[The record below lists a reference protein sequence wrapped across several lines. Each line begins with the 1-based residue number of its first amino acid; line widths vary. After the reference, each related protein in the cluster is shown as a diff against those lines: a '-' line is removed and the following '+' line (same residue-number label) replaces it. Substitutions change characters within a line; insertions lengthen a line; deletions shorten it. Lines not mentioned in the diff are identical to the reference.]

1 MVVETHTPMQC
12 PNCGENVKCIQID
25 DFYGGREECIVDP
38 KPVSSTN
45 AGLTYKEH
53 ECDKE

>member
-1 MVVETHTPMQC
+1 MIVETHTPMQC
-12 PNCGENVKCIQID
+12 PNCGENVKRLQID
-25 DFYGGREECIVDP
+25 DEIYGREVCVVDP